1 MFLFALK
8 MYVADMKRVLH
19 RFWWMAPLFLVL
31 FVIAPFHD
39 AQMYAFTYVIVMT
52 LYWFIPRFYR
62 IHFVVPLD
70 EKQLRRY
77 FVWRVVIVCIAMLLI
92 AAIFIGISE
101 WQNWHWEPVG
111 FHWLLGYLT
120 MYIAGSEVGLES
132 LGMKKDLKMGVRQVV
147 AIVIGVT
154 CLFFGVIAI
163 DYMPLKWVLAIS
175 LGMVFLAVIDMILYM
190 RTIKMEDYTYVPLSI
205 GENGKVERD

>member
-8 MYVADMKRVLH
+8 MHVADMKRILH
-19 RFWWMAPLFLVL
+19 RFWWMGLLLLALI
-31 FVIAPFHD
+31 VIAPFHD

-111 FHWLLGYLT
+111 FHWLFSYLT

-163 DYMPLKWVLAIS
+163 DYMPLKLVLALS
-175 LGMVFLAVIDMILYM
+175 LGMVLLAVVDMIIYM
-190 RTIKMEDYTYVPLSI
+190 RKIKMEDYTYVPLSI

>member
-8 MYVADMKRVLH
+8 MYVADMKRVLRH
-19 RFWWMAPLFLVL
+19 FWWMAPLFLVL
-31 FVIAPFHD
+31 IVIAPFHD
-39 AQMYAFTYVIVMT
+39 AQMYAFTYVIAMT
-52 LYWFIPRFYR
+52 VYWFIPRYSR

-70 EKQLRRY
+70 EKQLKK
-77 FVWRVVIVCIAMLLI
+77 FFIWRIVIVCTTMLLI
-92 AAIFIGISE
+92 AAIFIGICE
-101 WQNWHWEPVG
+101 WMNLSWDMKG

-120 MYIAGSEVGLES
+120 MYIAASDIGLQG
-132 LGMKKDLKMGVRQVV
+132 LGIKTNLKMGVRQVI
-147 AIVIGVT
+147 ATVIGAI
-154 CLFFGVIAI
+154 CLFWGVIAI

>member
-8 MYVADMKRVLH
+8 MYVADMKRVLRH
-19 RFWWMAPLFLVL
+19 FWWMAPLFLVL

-39 AQMYAFTYVIVMT
+39 AQMYAFTYVIAMT
-52 LYWFIPRFYR
+52 IYWFIPRYSR

-70 EKQLRRY
+70 EKQLKK
-77 FVWRVVIVCIAMLLI
+77 FFIWRIVIVCTTMLLI
-92 AAIFIGISE
+92 AAIFIGICE
-101 WQNWHWEPVG
+101 WMNLSWDMKG

-120 MYIAGSEVGLES
+120 MYIAASEIGLQG
-132 LGMKKDLKMGVRQVV
+132 LGIKTNLKMGVRQVI
-147 AIVIGVT
+147 ATVIGVI
-154 CLFFGVIAI
+154 CLFWGVIAI
-163 DYMPLKWVLAIS
+163 DYMPLKWVLTIS

-190 RTIKMEDYTYVPLSI
+190 RTIKMEDYTYVPLSM

>member
-8 MYVADMKRVLH
+8 MYVADMKRILH
-19 RFWWMAPLFLVL
+19 HFWWLAPILLI
-31 FVIAPFHD
+31 VIVVAPFHYD
-39 AQMYAFTYVIVMT
+39 GMYGAVYIITMT
-52 LYWFIPRFYR
+52 LYWFIPRFTR

-70 EKQLRRY
+70 EKQLKK
-77 FVWRVVIVCIAMLLI
+77 FFIWRIVIVCMAMLLI
-92 AAIFIGISE
+92 AAIFIGICE
-101 WQNWHWEPVG
+101 WMNRSWDMKG
-111 FHWLLGYLT
+111 FHWLFGYLT
-120 MYIAGSEVGLES
+120 MYIAGSEIGLGG
-132 LGMKKDLKMGVRQVV
+132 LGMKTDLKMGVRQVV

-163 DYMPLKWVLAIS
+163 DYMPLKLVLAIS

>member
-19 RFWWMAPLFLVL
+19 RFWWMAPLFLAL
-31 FVIAPFHD
+31 FVIAPFDD

-111 FHWLLGYLT
+111 FHWLFSYLT

-163 DYMPLKWVLAIS
+163 DYMPLKLVLALS
-175 LGMVFLAVIDMILYM
+175 LGMVLLAVVDMIIYM
-190 RTIKMEDYTYVPLSI
+190 RKIKMEDYTYVPLSI